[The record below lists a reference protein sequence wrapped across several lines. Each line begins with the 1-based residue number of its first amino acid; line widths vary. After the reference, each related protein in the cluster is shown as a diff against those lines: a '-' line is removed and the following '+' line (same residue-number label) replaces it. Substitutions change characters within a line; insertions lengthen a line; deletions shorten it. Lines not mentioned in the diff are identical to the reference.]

1 MVYMVGRIDIDNPRE
16 EDLTRFQRIQ
26 LNRFGL
32 VKLGDIQR
40 EGWKA
45 PIDHYLMRCSKH
57 GLIVTYPHGHS
68 QRLECYKCRKGE

>member
-1 MVYMVGRIDIDNPRE
+1 MVGRIDIDNPRE

-40 EGWKA
+40 EGWKET
-45 PIDHYLMRCSKH
+45 IDHYLMRCPKH
-57 GLIVTYPHGHS
+57 GLIVTYPHWYS
-68 QRLECYKCRKGE
+68 QRLDCYKCRKGE